1 MGYYL
6 VGEYFETDA
15 EKQPKDDDGICYDQ
29 ECNPPPEHCDNCGAY
44 IGEEAYEKYGG
55 LCYNCREPL

>member
-6 VGEYFETDA
+6 GGKCFETEA
-15 EKQPKDDDGICYDQ
+15 EKQPKDDDGVCCDQ
-29 ECNPPPEHCDNCGAY
+29 ECNLLPEHCDNCGAY

-55 LCYNCREPL
+55 LCYRCREPF